1 MLNVKSILAAAAV
14 AAISFG
20 AQAATLNLVPVVEH
34 FWADGVDPL
43 VGPESTPV
51 LAGGKYGSKG
61 IYQIALK
68 MQIGDTAGQS
78 FAQLAFDLNAVG
90 NLTQYND
97 AVNAINSL
105 TSTNPKLNAA
115 GTKGVY
121 TDPFLGDI
129 AFGSGAGA
137 SSVGIVTDFG
147 DTGTST
153 SDMKF
158 IYLEASVG
166 GAIASNS
173 PKRLFGQTGQNAALT
188 GALGLPVT
196 FANLLMKYDG
206 GDAALTGS
214 FGLPGEGLTLV
225 NGDSGTLGQPS
236 VSGATFGSV
245 QFGEIPEPATLSLAA
260 IGGLGLIR
268 RRRA

>member
-20 AQAATLNLVPVVEH
+20 AQAATVNLVPVVEH

-43 VGPESTPV
+43 VGPESSPV

-68 MQIGDTAGQS
+68 LQIGDTAGQS
-78 FAQLAFDLNAVG
+78 FAQLAFDLNTSG
-90 NLTQYND
+90 NLTQYSD

-115 GTKGVY
+115 GGKGVY

-129 AFGSGAGA
+129 AFGAGAGA
-137 SSVGIVTDFG
+137 ASVGIITDFG

-153 SDMKF
+153 SDLKF
-158 IYLEASVG
+158 IYLESSVG
-166 GAIASNS
+166 GAVATTS
-173 PKRLFGQTGQNAALT
+173 PKRLFAQTGQNAALT
-188 GALGLPVT
+188 TALGLPVT
-196 FANLLMKYDG
+196 FANLLMKYNG
-206 GDAALTGS
+206 GDASLTGA

-225 NGDSGTLGQPS
+225 NGDSGALGQAS
-236 VSGATFGSV
+236 TSGAQFGSV
-245 QFGEIPEPATLSLAA
+245 QFGEVPEPATLSLAA
-260 IGGLGLIR
+260 LGGLAVIR